1 MNIAR
6 VALLAGTVLATGPA
20 MAGPD
25 ARQDL
30 IDGMAKC
37 AAVAD
42 NMARL
47 ACYDALNPTL
57 RAAQEAPPPAPPP
70 AVVPPPATVPAATPP
85 AQQADNGRPWYDLF
99 GVSPSHQTTPETFGS
114 EGLQAPPPPPGAA
127 PVEKPP
133 EALESITATVTDY
146 SFNPYDKFVVFLD
159 NGQIWKQL
167 ASDTGGKARFNK
179 GGTNTIVI
187 SRGFIGSY
195 NANINDGPTYKVT
208 RVK

>member
-6 VALLAGTVLATGPA
+6 VALLAGAVLIAGPA

-37 AAVAD
+37 AAVVD
-42 NMARL
+42 NTARL
-47 ACYDALNPTL
+47 GCYDALNPTL
-57 RAAQEAPPPAPPP
+57 KAAQEAPPPPPP
-70 AVVPPPATVPAATPP
+70 AAAPP
-85 AQQADNGRPWYDLF
+85 AQQADNSRPWYDLF

-114 EGLQAPPPPPGAA
+114 EGLQAPPPPPGTA
-127 PVEKPP
+127 PTDKPP
-133 EALESITATVTDY
+133 EALDNITATVTDY
-146 SFNPYDKFVVFLD
+146 SFNPYGKFVVFLD

-167 ASDTGGKARFNK
+167 SSDTGIKARFDK
-179 GGTNTIVI
+179 SGKNTIVI
-187 SRGFIGSY
+187 SRGLIGSY
-195 NANINDGPTYKVT
+195 NANINEGPTYKVT

>member
-1 MNIAR
+1 MN
-6 VALLAGTVLATGPA
+6 VAKAAVLAAAVLLPGVAAADP
-20 MAGPD
+20 
-25 ARQDL
+25 RQDL

-42 NMARL
+42 NTARL
-47 ACYDALNPTL
+47 ACYDALNPIL
-57 RAAQEAPPPAPPP
+57 HAAEAAPPPVAPPAPP
-70 AVVPPPATVPAATPP
+70 AAT
-85 AQQADNGRPWYDLF
+85 AQNERPWYDLF

-114 EGLQAPPPPPGAA
+114 EGLPAPPPPPGTPPA
-127 PVEKPP
+127 EKPP

-167 ASDTGGKARFNK
+167 SSDTGIKARFAK
-179 GGTNTIVI
+179 GGKNTVVI
-187 SRGFIGSY
+187 SRGLIGSY
-195 NANINDGPTYKVT
+195 NMNINDGPTYKVT